1 MMMMMIIIMNK
12 AVRSVHMDSAHH
24 QHQQPCFGDRNNNN
38 KGLANSVRQTL
49 GLNTV
54 AMVTS
59 TPLCRWPPS
68 WVRTTANREREGRGF
83 GSEGGGERGGAV
95 TSCEEKSP
103 PGFWRRRSSSRST
116 SGAGAMFG
124 SLSRVFEEDPFFR
137 DPFAAHNEH
146 VRRFFSEPFGRDPF
160 LAIKNGG
167 ERSIDHRGRP
177 DSQVALR
184 NNHKTMNF
192 PLMPFGCSVGMNM
205 DFRDP
210 FSAMDRMMSNMRNSM
225 LELQRNF
232 DKMAVDQNAHTFSSS
247 SVMTYSKKGDE
258 PPKIFQA
265 SAQTRMAP
273 GGIKETRKALKDSES
288 GLEKMAIGHHI
299 QDRGHVIQKE
309 KNNKTGNEELN
320 QEFINL
326 DETEA
331 QAFDDQWQKEIVK
344 FKPSLGR
351 NNRNVTRHRS
361 IQHLG
366 KEDAVRREK
375 THPRTPIEGS
385 RRQQSSAEKLSV
397 KGSHVPLKAS
407 KK

>member
-1 MMMMMIIIMNK
+1 
-12 AVRSVHMDSAHH
+12 
-24 QHQQPCFGDRNNNN
+24 
-38 KGLANSVRQTL
+38 
-49 GLNTV
+49 
-54 AMVTS
+54 
-59 TPLCRWPPS
+59 
-68 WVRTTANREREGRGF
+68 
-83 GSEGGGERGGAV
+83 
-95 TSCEEKSP
+95 
-103 PGFWRRRSSSRST
+103 
-116 SGAGAMFG
+116 MFG

-184 NNHKTMNF
+184 NNHK
-192 PLMPFGCSVGMNM
+192 NM